1 MLVRKKKKPR
11 PARIW
16 VGWREW
22 VALPDLGIEAIKAKV
37 DTGARTSALHAGRVH
52 LFEER
57 ARRRVRFTVH
67 PIQRSGE
74 PNIVCVA
81 DLVDHRQVT
90 SSAGHRE
97 YRPVIVTRLTIG
109 EETWPIELTL
119 TNRDSMGFRML
130 IGRRAMRRRLVVDP
144 GRSFLT
150 RIYDDKAVDSD
161 DGGEEEE

>member
-1 MLVRKKKKPR
+1 M
-11 PARIW
+11 
-16 VGWREW
+16 
-22 VALPDLGIEAIKAKV
+22 ALPDLGIEAIKAKM

-57 ARRRVRFTVH
+57 GRRRVRFTVH

-81 DLVDHRQVT
+81 DLVDHRHVT

-97 YRPVIVTRLTIG
+97 YRPVIVTRLTVG
-109 EETWPIELTL
+109 EETWPIEITL

-144 GRSFLT
+144 VRSFLT
-150 RIYDDKAVDSD
+150 RVYDDRTAGDE
-161 DGGEEEE
+161 DGDGEE